1 MNTPVRHNPLGNLDA
16 DDDDDQVPPPQPR
29 KPKLPKEEAERIAR
43 QQGFAQG
50 AAKESTSVSA
60 PTAVPR
66 RGRRRITGRTHQ
78 INVKTTEAAIEQ
90 FYRLAE
96 EMRAPL
102 GEVLEQALEALE
114 KVRK

>member
-1 MNTPVRHNPLGNLDA
+1 MNTPVRHNPLGALDT
-16 DDDDDQVPPPQPR
+16 DEDDQVPAPQPR

-50 AAKESTSVSA
+50 PAKESALVPTSASA
-60 PTAVPR
+60 PR
-66 RGRRRITGRTHQ
+66 RGRRRVTGRTHQ
-78 INVKTTEAAIEQ
+78 INIKTTEAAIEQ
-90 FYRLAE
+90 FYKLAD

-114 KVRK
+114 KARK

>member
-1 MNTPVRHNPLGNLDA
+1 MNTPVRHNPLGALGT
-16 DDDDDQVPPPQPR
+16 DDDDDQAPAPQPQPR
-29 KPKLPKEEAERIAR
+29 KPKLPKEAADRILR
-43 QQGFAQG
+43 QEGFSQGTS
-50 AAKESTSVSA
+50 KEPA
-60 PTAVPR
+60 PTPVPAPR

-90 FYRLAE
+90 FYRIAE

-114 KVRK
+114 KARK

>member
-1 MNTPVRHNPLGNLDA
+1 MNTPVRHNPLGALGE
-16 DDDDDQVPPPQPR
+16 DDEDDQAPAPQRQPR
-29 KPKLPKEEAERIAR
+29 KPKLPKEEAERILR
-43 QQGFAQG
+43 QEGFSQGMPKESVPAPAP
-50 AAKESTSVSA
+50 AAK
-60 PTAVPR
+60 

-90 FYRLAE
+90 FYRIAE

-114 KVRK
+114 KARK